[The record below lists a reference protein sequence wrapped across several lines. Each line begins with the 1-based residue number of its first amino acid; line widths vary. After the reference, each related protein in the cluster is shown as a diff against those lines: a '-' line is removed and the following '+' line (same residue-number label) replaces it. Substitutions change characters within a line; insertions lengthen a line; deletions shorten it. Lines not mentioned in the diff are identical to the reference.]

1 MKSDTPSIHEL
12 SEFLSRDKSPQK
24 ENTVRRKWV
33 VNSHYCKFLCVF
45 ATYEICVIR
54 TSSPNFFWGKKNR
67 SRTPQMTW
75 RWRSLALR
83 PDMRHGCCFKKL
95 GVIGV
100 LSLVK
105 QQKVQT
111 FWDLLAIIFTHGLWL
126 MFCFIQGT
134 GPVGFGRQNVVF
146 TNPKVDTNPFL
157 LSYWG
162 WFFIGCTTWCKKTS
176 WTVQIHTYEWEIA
189 GIYLGQILQVEHRI
203 YHTFEPFF
211 LAHHSIGIWDIRR
224 WWAARINDLS
234 AKHSPHHF
242 ELLS

>member
-1 MKSDTPSIHEL
+1 MEPFEKSCDLLQEQKVTSPSIHEL

-24 ENTVRRKWV
+24 KTQFVENESWIVMTFSRCVRSIW
-33 VNSHYCKFLCVF
+33 NLCHQ
-45 ATYEICVIR
+45 
-54 TSSPNFFWGKKNR
+54 NFFTQFLWGKKKR

-126 MFCFIQGT
+126 MFYSIQVLQMPCG
-134 GPVGFGRQNVVF
+134 VALARWVL
-146 TNPKVDTNPFL
+146 VDKM
-157 LSYWG
+157 W
-162 WFFIGCTTWCKKTS
+162 
-176 WTVQIHTYEWEIA
+176 
-189 GIYLGQILQVEHRI
+189 
-203 YHTFEPFF
+203 
-211 LAHHSIGIWDIRR
+211 
-224 WWAARINDLS
+224 
-234 AKHSPHHF
+234 
-242 ELLS
+242 